1 LKTNNKFEKLKNKIE
16 LLLNTK
22 EKMKKVFK
30 VALVVA
36 CIVFAGNMAK
46 AQTKIGYIALDQL
59 VDQMPETKTAIAS
72 ITAYNKQFIDQLT
85 TMNNELQSK
94 GQAYQAQ
101 RSTMTDAIRTAKESE
116 LADLQKRFQDYQN
129 TAQQQVE
136 AKRNELG
143 KPIIEKA
150 RAAVAQVAKEK
161 GYTYVINSSQTDLV
175 VSPTGDDLM
184 AESKAK
190 LGLK

>member
-1 LKTNNKFEKLKNKIE
+1 
-16 LLLNTK
+16 
-22 EKMKKVFK
+22 MKKLLK
-30 VALVVA
+30 VALVAA
-36 CIVFAGNMAK
+36 CIVFAGNIAK
-46 AQTKIGYIALDQL
+46 AQKIGYVALDQV
-59 VDQMPETKTAIAS
+59 VDQMPETKAAIAS

-94 GQAYQAQ
+94 SQAYQAQ
-101 RSTMTDAIRTAKESE
+101 RSTMTDAVRGAKESE
-116 LADLQKRFQDYQN
+116 LADLQKRLQDYNN

-143 KPIIEKA
+143 KPIIDKA

-161 GYTYVINSSQTDLV
+161 GFTYVINSSQTDLI
-175 VSPTGDDLM
+175 VSPPGDDML
-184 AESKAK
+184 AEVKAK

>member
-1 LKTNNKFEKLKNKIE
+1 
-16 LLLNTK
+16 
-22 EKMKKVFK
+22 MKKLLK
-30 VALVVA
+30 VALVAV
-36 CIVFAGNMAK
+36 CIVFAGNLAK
-46 AQTKIGYIALDQL
+46 AQTKIGYIAIDQL
-59 VDQMPETKTAIAS
+59 VDQMPETKAAIAN

-101 RSTMTDAIRTAKESE
+101 RATMTDAVRTSKEGE
-116 LADLQKRFQDYQN
+116 LADLQKRFQDYQT

-143 KPIIEKA
+143 KPIIEKV
-150 RAAVAQVAKEK
+150 RTAAAQVAKEK
-161 GYTYVINSSQTDLV
+161 GYAYVINSSQTDLI
-175 VSPTGDDLM
+175 VSPPGDDLLV
-184 AESKAK
+184 AVKAK

>member
-1 LKTNNKFEKLKNKIE
+1 
-16 LLLNTK
+16 
-22 EKMKKVFK
+22 MKKLLK
-30 VALVVA
+30 VALIAV
-36 CIVFAGNMAK
+36 CIVFAGNLAK
-46 AQTKIGYIALDQL
+46 AQSKIGYVAVDQI
-59 VDQMPETKTAIAS
+59 VDQMPETKAAITT

-101 RSTMTDAIRTAKESE
+101 RATMTDAIRTAKESE
-116 LADLQKRFQDYQN
+116 LNDLQKRFQDYQN
-129 TAQQQVE
+129 TAQQQVQ
-136 AKRNELG
+136 AKQAELG
-143 KPIIEKA
+143 KPIIEKV

-175 VSPTGDDLM
+175 VSPPGDDLA
-184 AESKAK
+184 AEVKAK